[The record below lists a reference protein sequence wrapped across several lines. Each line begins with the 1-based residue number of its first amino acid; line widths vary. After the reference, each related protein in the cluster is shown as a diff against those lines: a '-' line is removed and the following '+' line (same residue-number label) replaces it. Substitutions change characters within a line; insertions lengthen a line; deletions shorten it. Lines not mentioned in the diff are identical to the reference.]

1 MKKVLTQDEWL
12 SMSRAAH
19 GERYDYS
26 MAVYS
31 RAKALVEIICK
42 THGMFTQ
49 AAFAH
54 AHGRGCPSCGAEL
67 APKMAKARSNAAA
80 KQFEAKARSVHGD
93 AYQYHLVD
101 YKSAISHVVIVCPLH
116 GEFKQTPNNHL
127 RNHGCPKCGVERTV
141 VERKTVATTTFA
153 ALSRDGYDYSRVR
166 YVSPKIPVEIICSTH
181 GSFWQT
187 PDGHAH
193 GRGCPSCG
201 QCCGG
206 GPSDAEDE
214 IAEWVSAQG
223 CVVQRNRR
231 KIIPPREIDIWM
243 PEQKVG
249 IEYHGLYWHTEDK
262 VKNMHEEKARLA
274 EAAGIRLIQ
283 VYEDEW
289 STKKE
294 AVKMVIRN
302 ALNIGGDRVMARK
315 CRIVDVD
322 KSVAKEFLDL
332 NHVQGACRA
341 RLFIGLE
348 FDGKLVAVM
357 AFNGAVSGR
366 GGYSAGTWELARY
379 ATSCTVAGGA
389 SRLLAEFDRRHP
401 EAPLVSYV
409 DHRYFVGGMYAT
421 LGFTKVRTQVDY
433 EYLFRKKRCH
443 KSTLKKSNLK
453 KLLGD
458 RYDDALTERVMAD
471 MLGAKRIL
479 NAGRTTYVRA

>member
-1 MKKVLTQDEWL
+1 MARIVTQEEWL
-12 SMSRAAH
+12 SRAVAAH
-19 GERYDYS
+19 GDRFDYSRATYVSTYDKVEIGCPLHGYFWQLPSSHTAGRGCPGCKAARIGDIKRGDYSEMIARASEIHGGKYSYPVAQDYKNTDTLILITCPAHGDFKQSMHGHLSGKGCDACGGKVKLDDIEVLSRFTAAHGDRYDYS
-26 MAVYS
+26 KVKYDWAS
-31 RAKALVEIICK
+31 R
-42 THGMFTQ
+42 
-49 AAFAH
+49 
-54 AHGRGCPSCGAEL
+54 
-67 APKMAKARSNAAA
+67 
-80 KQFEAKARSVHGD
+80 
-93 AYQYHLVD
+93 
-101 YKSAISHVVIVCPLH
+101 
-116 GEFKQTPNNHL
+116 
-127 RNHGCPKCGVERTV
+127 
-141 VERKTVATTTFA
+141 
-153 ALSRDGYDYSRVR
+153 
-166 YVSPKIPVEIICSTH
+166 PVEIVCKEH
-181 GSFWQT
+181 GSFWQIAQ
-187 PDGHAH
+187 DHWAGC
-193 GRGCPSCG
+193 GCPACK
-201 QCCGG
+201 CC
-206 GPSDAEDE
+206 GPSDGENDLAT
-214 IAEWVSAQG
+214 WVASLG
-223 CVVQRNRR
+223 VCVERNVR
-231 KIIPPREIDIWM
+231 KIIAPRELDIWVSSA
-243 PEQKVG
+243 QVG
-249 IEYHGLYWHTEDK
+249 IEYHGLYWHTEDR
-262 VKNMHEEKARLA
+262 VGDLHEEKARLA

-302 ALNIGGDRVMARK
+302 ALNLGGDRVMARK
-315 CRIVDVD
+315 CCIVEVD

-357 AFNGAVSGR
+357 AFNSAVSGR
-366 GGYSAGTWELARY
+366 GGYSAETWELARY
-379 ATSCTVAGGA
+379 ATSCSVAGGA